1 MDSAISFTLIPSGQV
16 PESLQCRFPSLAK
29 LNDPESTK
37 ELPML
42 VAEKEGEPVAV
53 AVLQH
58 EKRHN
63 GIMVED
69 ATLTLLEVDQASR
82 LQGIGKNLLNALE
95 AYAATVA
102 CELKVDCGA
111 VIGRKPMQAL
121 LTNSGYEPPFACG
134 ETKTTTWKK
143 SLV

>member
-1 MDSAISFTLIPSGQV
+1 MDSAISFTLLPTGQV
-16 PESLQCRFPSLAK
+16 TEPLLSRFPSLAN
-29 LNDPESTK
+29 LSDTFSDT

-42 VAEKEGEPVAV
+42 VAEKDGEPVAV

-58 EKRHN
+58 AKRHN

-95 AYAATVA
+95 AYAATIA

-111 VIGRKPMQAL
+111 VIGRKPMQSL
-121 LTNSGYEPPFACG
+121 LTNSGYEPPLACG
-134 ETKTTTWKK
+134 QTKTTAWKK

>member
-1 MDSAISFTLIPSGQV
+1 MDSAISFTLIPTGQV
-16 PESLQCRFPSLAK
+16 PEYLLSRFPSLANISDTISD
-29 LNDPESTK
+29 LEV
-37 ELPML
+37 PML
-42 VAEKEGEPVAV
+42 VAEKQGEPVAV

-58 EKRHN
+58 AKRHS

-82 LQGIGKNLLNALE
+82 LQGIGKTLLNALE

-111 VIGRKPMQAL
+111 VIGRKPMQSL
-121 LTNSGYEPPFACG
+121 LTNSGYQPPFACG

>member
-16 PESLQCRFPSLAK
+16 PESLQCRFPSLAQAY
-29 LNDPESTK
+29 NPDTDK
-37 ELPML
+37 EVPML
-42 VAEKEGEPVAV
+42 VAEKDGVPVAV

-69 ATLTLLEVDQASR
+69 ATLTLLEVDESNR

-95 AYAATVA
+95 AYAATIA

-134 ETKTTTWKK
+134 ETKTTAWKK

>member
-16 PESLQCRFPSLAK
+16 PESLQRRFPSLAQM
-29 LNDPESTK
+29 NDPGITQEN
-37 ELPML
+37 PML
-42 VAEKEGEPVAV
+42 VAEKDGEPVAV

-58 EKRHN
+58 QKRHN
-63 GIMVED
+63 GIMVEE

-82 LQGIGKNLLNALE
+82 LQGIGKTLLNALE
-95 AYAATVA
+95 AYASTVTF
-102 CELKVDCGA
+102 ELKVDCGA

-121 LTNSGYEPPFACG
+121 LTNSGYTQPFASG
-134 ETKTTTWKK
+134 NTRSAAWKK